1 MKVVAPYTEFR
12 TAGLFRSTAV
22 STGLALKC
30 EVVCQGYLYARNILH
45 SEKAQFGVI
54 KLQKIRLS
62 TVAVLVA

>member
-30 EVVCQGYLYARNILH
+30 EVVCQGYLYAGI
-45 SEKAQFGVI
+45 AGDGVWDRFSYYT
-54 KLQKIRLS
+54 L
-62 TVAVLVA
+62 VLVKKQ